1 MIPARRLVCAALLL
15 PLAAL
20 AAPKKKV
27 VTPPKERVVIQVS
40 DGDSKRWNLA
50 ISTARTLQTEFGE
63 DKIDVAIVAIG
74 PGVNMLKEDSDVAN
88 RIENAIS
95 RKVFVMACGVSMKT
109 LNISEDA
116 LVRHVFVVP
125 SGAAE
130 IIRRQRSGWTYLR
143 P

>member
-1 MIPARRLVCAALLL
+1 
-15 PLAAL
+15 
-20 AAPKKKV
+20 
-27 VTPPKERVVIQVS
+27 
-40 DGDSKRWNLA
+40 
-50 ISTARTLQTEFGE
+50 
-63 DKIDVAIVAIG
+63 
-74 PGVNMLKEDSDVAN
+74 
-88 RIENAIS
+88 
-95 RKVFVMACGVSMKT
+95 MKT